1 MTFFT
6 KKKLFTCLIVLAA
19 NAGSFTI
26 TNESF
31 PYRVVCTSDW
41 IQQEKNDTLLVLD
54 KETLGMKTRF
64 QLKKYDVDSGFDK
77 ETKEWSRFRYFVNHT
92 IISQFGKIIFVDT
105 AASKKLG
112 GYRAYEI
119 FAFFWEKTDETTLW
133 LAEYV
138 RWTDNNGSGYMA
150 SIIGDTL
157 DMKENIRNKSYV
169 QFLDSIILSQVSST
183 NRTHEA
189 GGKKVII
196 KTIATKA
203 PVWYDVLGRSVQ
215 EYYCQKPKTIIVKQ
229 NTKHSIT
236 R

>member
-1 MTFFT
+1 MISFN
-6 KKKLFTCLIVLAA
+6 KKTLFACLIVFAA
-19 NAGSFTI
+19 NAGSSTI
-26 TNESF
+26 TNEKF

-41 IQQEKNDTLLVLD
+41 VQQERNDTLLVLD
-54 KETLGMKTRF
+54 KTTSEKKTRF

-138 RWTDNNGSGYMA
+138 RWTDNNGFGYMA

-169 QFLDSIILSQVSST
+169 QFLDSIILSQASSS
-183 NRTHEA
+183 NRVYET
-189 GGKKVII
+189 GGKKMII
-196 KTIATKA
+196 KAAAAKT
-203 PVWYDVLGRSVQ
+203 PVWFDVLGRSVQ